1 MNSDFAKMR
10 CPVCGT
16 QTGARLNKNGI
27 IYIYCPNGHH
37 ARLSRE
43 DSSEAVRV
51 LKSGQSW
58 NNGIVFIYPEQQKN
72 ERKLEND
79 GNNGTTNGTN
89 TSDYNGR
96 TNGQPAANSAFNSG
110 TSASDGD
117 ESDGDDFAF
126 GLI

>member
-1 MNSDFAKMR
+1 MNADFAKMR

-43 DSSEAVRV
+43 DSSAAVEA
-51 LKSGQSW
+51 LKNGQCW
-58 NNGIVFIYPEQQKN
+58 NNGIVYIYPEQKQT

-79 GNNGTTNGTN
+79 GNTTNRTN
-89 TSDYNGR
+89 KPDSGDNNGR
-96 TNGQPAANSAFNSG
+96 TNGQFATDSATNSG
-110 TSASDGD
+110 TSDGY
-117 ESDGDDFAF
+117 ESDGDDFSF